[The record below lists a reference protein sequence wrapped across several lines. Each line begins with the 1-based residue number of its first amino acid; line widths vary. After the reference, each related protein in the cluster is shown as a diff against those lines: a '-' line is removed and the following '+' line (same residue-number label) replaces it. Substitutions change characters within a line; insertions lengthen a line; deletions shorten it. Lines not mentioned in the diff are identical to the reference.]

1 MNPQNENQNENE
13 VNGGKNDAAGENI
26 VENSTENSVEYSET
40 AMAVERRPVI
50 KDEKTVS
57 DEITDYVFSNRS
69 NHKHKKKVKRYHH
82 HHHHH
87 HDHNHDHEQERVE
100 EQKKNRK
107 RFIKKVVLGIVCSLL
122 ALILIA
128 VGSGIFM
135 MINGE
140 NQLLTNDYNITVP
153 DFAETQG
160 NGKFIYYNGHTYSM
174 KENLINF
181 LFLGIDKEN
190 INLQKE
196 TGTQG
201 QADVIILA
209 SFDTK
214 TRKTTMLNIPRDT
227 MTDVTV
233 LTPDGL
239 YVGMKNQQICLSYA
253 YGNGKDQSCENTLHA
268 VQRIFYNLPI
278 STYFS
283 LDLDGLEYVNDSIG
297 GVDVTS
303 PQTIGE
309 FVAGQSYHLMGKQA
323 ESFVRTRGDEAYANL
338 QRNER
343 QKIYMQS
350 FMNTVISQTKKDIF
364 TPLNLFNS
372 TAPYSCTNLNLS
384 KVTYLTKEIITG
396 GSVQFEINN
405 IPVYFTV
412 NNDSVENYILEKEF
426 FEQFLTVFYDMVS

>member
-1 MNPQNENQNENE
+1 MNPQNENEINGNNSEAKSEVKASNEANNNASNE
-13 VNGGKNDAAGENI
+13 
-26 VENSTENSVEYSET
+26 SVEYSET
-40 AMAVERRPVI
+40 AMATERRPVI

-82 HHHHH
+82 HGQE
-87 HDHNHDHEQERVE
+87 HEHQRIE
-100 EQKKNRK
+100 EKKKSRK
-107 RFIKKVVLGIVCSLL
+107 RFIKKLILAIVCSLL
-122 ALILIA
+122 ALVLIA
-128 VGSGIFM
+128 IGSGFFM

-140 NQLLTNDYNITVP
+140 NQLVSNEYTLTVP

-190 INLQKE
+190 INQQKE

-209 SFDTK
+209 VVDTK
-214 TRKTTMLNIPRDT
+214 SRKTTMLNIPRDT

-239 YVGMKNQQICLSYA
+239 YVGTKNQQICLSYA

-278 STYFS
+278 NTYFS
-283 LDLDGLEYVNDSIG
+283 LDLDGLEFVNDSVG
-297 GVDVTS
+297 GVDVIS

-309 FVAGQSYHLMGKQA
+309 FVSGQSYHLMGKQA

-343 QKIYMQS
+343 QKIYIQS
-350 FMNTVISQTKKDIF
+350 FMNTVISETKKDVF
-364 TPLNLFNS
+364 TPLHLFNA
-372 TAPYSCTNLNLS
+372 TAPYSCTNLNPS
-384 KVTYLTKEIITG
+384 KVTYLSKEAIMG
-396 GSVQFEINN
+396 GSMQFEINN

>member
-1 MNPQNENQNENE
+1 MNQQNENQNENE

-82 HHHHH
+82 HHHH
-87 HDHNHDHEQERVE
+87 DHNHDHEQERIE

-107 RFIKKVVLGIVCSLL
+107 RLIKKVVLGIVCSLL

-140 NQLLTNDYNITVP
+140 NQLLTSDYNITVP
-153 DFAETQG
+153 GFAETQG

-283 LDLDGLEYVNDSIG
+283 LDLDGLEYVNDSIC

>member
-82 HHHHH
+82 HHHH
-87 HDHNHDHEQERVE
+87 DHNHDHEQERVE

-107 RFIKKVVLGIVCSLL
+107 RLIKKVVLGIVCSLL

-140 NQLLTNDYNITVP
+140 NQLLTSDYNITVP

-283 LDLDGLEYVNDSIG
+283 LDLDGLEFVNDSIG
-297 GVDVTS
+297 GVDVIS

-372 TAPYSCTNLNLS
+372 TAPYSCTNLNPS
-384 KVTYLTKEIITG
+384 KVTYLTKEAMTG

>member
-82 HHHHH
+82 HHHH
-87 HDHNHDHEQERVE
+87 DHNHDHEQERIE

-107 RFIKKVVLGIVCSLL
+107 RLIKKVVLGIVCSLL

-140 NQLLTNDYNITVP
+140 NQLLTSDYNITVP

-297 GVDVTS
+297 GVDVIS

>member
-57 DEITDYVFSNRS
+57 DEITDYVFSSRS

-87 HDHNHDHEQERVE
+87 DHNHDHEQERIE

-107 RFIKKVVLGIVCSLL
+107 RLIKKVVLGIVCSLL

-140 NQLLTNDYNITVP
+140 NQLLTSDYNITVP

-283 LDLDGLEYVNDSIG
+283 LDLDGLEFVNDSIG
-297 GVDVTS
+297 GVDVIS

-372 TAPYSCTNLNLS
+372 TAPYSCTNLNPS
-384 KVTYLTKEIITG
+384 KVTYLTKEAMTG

>member
-82 HHHHH
+82 HHHH
-87 HDHNHDHEQERVE
+87 DHNHDHEQERIE

-140 NQLLTNDYNITVP
+140 NQLLTSDYNITVP

-283 LDLDGLEYVNDSIG
+283 LDLDGLEFVNDSIG
-297 GVDVTS
+297 GVDVIS

-372 TAPYSCTNLNLS
+372 TAPYSCTNLNPS
-384 KVTYLTKEIITG
+384 KVTYLTKEAMTG

>member
-57 DEITDYVFSNRS
+57 DEITDYVFSSRS

-87 HDHNHDHEQERVE
+87 DHNHDHEQERIE

-107 RFIKKVVLGIVCSLL
+107 RLIKKVVLGIVCSLL

-140 NQLLTNDYNITVP
+140 NQLLTSDYNITVP

-297 GVDVTS
+297 GVDVIS

>member
-57 DEITDYVFSNRS
+57 DEITDYVFSSRS

-82 HHHHH
+82 HHH
-87 HDHNHDHEQERVE
+87 DHNHDHEQERIE
-100 EQKKNRK
+100 QQKKNRK
-107 RFIKKVVLGIVCSLL
+107 RFIKKVVLGIVCSLF

-140 NQLLTNDYNITVP
+140 NQLLTSDYNITVP

>member
-57 DEITDYVFSNRS
+57 DEITDYVFSSRS

-87 HDHNHDHEQERVE
+87 HDHNHDHEQERIE

-107 RFIKKVVLGIVCSLL
+107 RLIKKVVLGIVCSLL

-140 NQLLTNDYNITVP
+140 NQLLTSDYNITVP

-174 KENLINF
+174 KKNLINF

>member
-57 DEITDYVFSNRS
+57 DEITDYVFSSRS

-82 HHHHH
+82 HHHH
-87 HDHNHDHEQERVE
+87 DHNHDHEQERIE
-100 EQKKNRK
+100 QQKKNRK
-107 RFIKKVVLGIVCSLL
+107 RLIKKVVLGIVCSLL

-140 NQLLTNDYNITVP
+140 NQLLTSDYNITVP

-297 GVDVTS
+297 GVDVIS

>member
-57 DEITDYVFSNRS
+57 DEITDYVFSSRS

-82 HHHHH
+82 HHHH
-87 HDHNHDHEQERVE
+87 DHNHDHEQERIE
-100 EQKKNRK
+100 QQKKNRK

-140 NQLLTNDYNITVP
+140 NQLLTSDYNITVP

>member
-57 DEITDYVFSNRS
+57 DEITDYVFSSRS

-87 HDHNHDHEQERVE
+87 HDHNHDHEQERIE

-107 RFIKKVVLGIVCSLL
+107 RLIKKVVLGIVCSLL

-140 NQLLTNDYNITVP
+140 NQLLTSDYNITVP

-283 LDLDGLEYVNDSIG
+283 LDLDGLEFVNDSIG
-297 GVDVTS
+297 GVDVIS

-372 TAPYSCTNLNLS
+372 TAPYSCTNLNPS
-384 KVTYLTKEIITG
+384 KVTYLTKEAMTG

>member
-57 DEITDYVFSNRS
+57 DEITDYVFSSRS

-87 HDHNHDHEQERVE
+87 DHNHDHEQERIE

-107 RFIKKVVLGIVCSLL
+107 RLIKKVVLGIVCSLL

-140 NQLLTNDYNITVP
+140 NQLLTSDYNITVP

-283 LDLDGLEYVNDSIG
+283 LDLDGLEFVNDSIG
-297 GVDVTS
+297 GVDVIS

-323 ESFVRTRGDEAYANL
+323 DSFVRTRGDEAYANL

-372 TAPYSCTNLNLS
+372 TAPYSCTNLNPS
-384 KVTYLTKEIITG
+384 KVTYLTKEAMTG

>member
-13 VNGGKNDAAGENI
+13 VNGGKNDAVGENI

-57 DEITDYVFSNRS
+57 DEITDYVFSSRS

-82 HHHHH
+82 HHHH
-87 HDHNHDHEQERVE
+87 DHNHDHEQERIE
-100 EQKKNRK
+100 QQKKNRK
-107 RFIKKVVLGIVCSLL
+107 RLIKKVVLGIVCSLL

-140 NQLLTNDYNITVP
+140 NQLLTSDYNITVP

-297 GVDVTS
+297 GVDVIS

-372 TAPYSCTNLNLS
+372 TAPYSCTNLNPS
-384 KVTYLTKEIITG
+384 KVTYLTKEAMTG

>member
-69 NHKHKKKVKRYHH
+69 NHKHKKKVKR
-82 HHHHH
+82 HHHH
-87 HDHNHDHEQERVE
+87 HDHNHDHEQERIE

-140 NQLLTNDYNITVP
+140 NQLLTSDYNITVP

-283 LDLDGLEYVNDSIG
+283 LDLDGLEFVNDSIG
-297 GVDVTS
+297 GVDVIS

-372 TAPYSCTNLNLS
+372 TAPYSCTNLNPS
-384 KVTYLTKEIITG
+384 KVTYLTKEAMTG

>member
-57 DEITDYVFSNRS
+57 DEITDYVFSSRS

-82 HHHHH
+82 HHHH
-87 HDHNHDHEQERVE
+87 DHNHDHEQERIE

-107 RFIKKVVLGIVCSLL
+107 RLIKKVVLGIVCSLL

-140 NQLLTNDYNITVP
+140 NQLLTSDYNITVP

-297 GVDVTS
+297 GVDVIS

>member
-1 MNPQNENQNENE
+1 
-13 VNGGKNDAAGENI
+13 
-26 VENSTENSVEYSET
+26 
-40 AMAVERRPVI
+40 
-50 KDEKTVS
+50 
-57 DEITDYVFSNRS
+57 
-69 NHKHKKKVKRYHH
+69 
-82 HHHHH
+82 
-87 HDHNHDHEQERVE
+87 
-100 EQKKNRK
+100 
-107 RFIKKVVLGIVCSLL
+107 
-122 ALILIA
+122 
-128 VGSGIFM
+128 
-135 MINGE
+135 
-140 NQLLTNDYNITVP
+140 
-153 DFAETQG
+153 
-160 NGKFIYYNGHTYSM
+160 M

-297 GVDVTS
+297 GVDVIS